1 MEQKQQN
8 FALKLILSIIMI
20 FLSPLFGILAL
31 IFTLMANGSF
41 KSSDFES
48 GMKKAKGATICL
60 IIGAVEL
67 FLRVIAIILIIVF
80 GGAASILAAAGLS
93 DAIDDYD
100 LSTEYSSNEPSNEDA
115 DNDEEMLNG
124 DSIVYDGSYT
134 NSGYLVNNTIYDYMF
149 CLDDMVY
156 ALPCNASDFSDNG
169 WLIHNYGEET
179 VVAPGEDVYVGLEKG
194 DMSVAVTLSNP
205 YTTEDIALED
215 SLVTSIS
222 ISGYNGTDAASTYI
236 ANGIHIGSS
245 YDDVIACYGEP
256 TEVNEVEGY
265 EEEAY
270 TYVTYLV
277 DPDDYYASTTI
288 YFTDDFIDN
297 IIISNH

>member
-93 DAIDDYD
+93 DTIDEYN
-100 LSTEYSSNEPSNEDA
+100 LSTTEYSSSEPSNEDA
-115 DNDEEMLNG
+115 DNDEDMLNG
-124 DSIVYDGSYT
+124 DNIVYDGSY
-134 NSGYLVNNTIYDYMF
+134 
-149 CLDDMVY
+149 
-156 ALPCNASDFSDNG
+156 
-169 WLIHNYGEET
+169 
-179 VVAPGEDVYVGLEKG
+179 
-194 DMSVAVTLSNP
+194 P